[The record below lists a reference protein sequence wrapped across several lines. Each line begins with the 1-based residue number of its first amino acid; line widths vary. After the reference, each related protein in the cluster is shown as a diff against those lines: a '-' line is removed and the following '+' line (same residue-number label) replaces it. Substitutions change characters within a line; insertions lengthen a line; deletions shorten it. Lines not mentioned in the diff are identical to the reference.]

1 MSDPN
6 IRIFKLI
13 LKDDTIYWH
22 VQRAFPN
29 DAIRELNRGD
39 APLELKAWWEERI
52 DLLVKILKYLGALLP
67 AAKQPG
73 KTDIVYHGI
82 IKTIGEQL
90 YELVFK
96 NAVRKEF
103 NKLLSDLKDGDLDL
117 LRVELEFGDQ
127 QAQQLA
133 RWPWEYLCSLKDD
146 QPYSGEFL
154 ASVTELMLNRRLYL
168 ENAADT
174 KFKTLPPVRVLLV
187 VSQPTGLAPVQYQQV
202 FDRLKALD
210 DKKQIQLKT
219 LIETRE
225 FSPDYAWRVT
235 RENFQEAVKG
245 SERSGSERF
254 KPHVIHFIGHGRYE
268 GEHGEVAFADV
279 GGEVEWIPDDKFAEW
294 TKHKELKL
302 VFLQACESAL
312 GDPHKSVS
320 GMALKLAHQNI
331 PAVIAMQDKVENE
344 VANTFACS
352 FYDALAGHQPIDLA
366 VKAGRK
372 AVENLP
378 CDAQQ
383 LAFGVPVLYLRSYQG
398 LIDEPEEPASPVQLP
413 RNVISPPPDIPESRS
428 CPRCHT
434 RVEYNVC
441 PSCGLWLSCTHCGHV
456 ISEPGKV
463 AFCTK
468 CGAPVPHHP
477 WSSESHDHYEE
488 RKKSLVPPERNL

>member
-1 MSDPN
+1 MSNPD

-13 LKDDTIYWH
+13 LKDDRIYWH

-29 DAIRELNRGD
+29 DAIRELNRGEER
-39 APLELKAWWEERI
+39 LELKAWCEERI
-52 DLLVKILKYLGALLP
+52 DLLVKILKYLGTLLP
-67 AAKQPG
+67 AAEQPED
-73 KTDIVYHGI
+73 TDIVYHGI

-103 NKLLSDLKDGDLDL
+103 NTLLSDLKDGDLDL
-117 LRVELEFGDQ
+117 LRVELEFGDK

-154 ASVTELMLNRRLYL
+154 ASVTELMLNRRLFL

-174 KFKTLPPVRVLLV
+174 KFKTPPPVRVLLV
-187 VSQPTGLAPVQYQQV
+187 VSQPGQLSTVQHQQV
-202 FDRLKALD
+202 FERLNALHEGNR
-210 DKKQIQLKT
+210 IHLKT

-225 FSPDYAWRVT
+225 FSPDYAWQVT
-235 RENFQEAVKG
+235 RTNFQDAVKG
-245 SERSGSERF
+245 GEGPGGERF

-268 GEHGEVAFADV
+268 DGHGEVAFADA
-279 GGEVEWIPDDKFAEW
+279 GGGVDWIPDDKFAEW
-294 TKHKELKL
+294 AKHKELKL

-352 FYDALAGHQPIDLA
+352 FYDALAKRQPIDLA

-372 AVENLP
+372 AVENLHH
-378 CDAQQ
+378 DAQR

-398 LIDEPEEPASPVQLP
+398 LIDEPAPAVHHP
-413 RNVISPPPDIPESRS
+413 RNVINLPTDTPEVKS
-428 CPRCHT
+428 CPRCRA
-434 RVEYNVC
+434 RVEDFVC
-441 PSCGLWLSCTHCGHV
+441 PSCGLWLSCTKCGRAF
-456 ISEPGKV
+456 SEPQSV
-463 AFCTK
+463 RFCTK
-468 CGAPVPHHP
+468 CGAAVPQHQWP
-477 WSSESHDHYEE
+477 PDDRYDHYEAQ
-488 RKKSLVPPERNL
+488 RKPPLVS